1 MLGDAGALLAASASA
16 QAGITIPAG
25 DWTLDVGG
33 VVNAYYTSTRT
44 SGDFKDGNIY
54 DDGATLGGRNTTGRS
69 REANITTGLLPNYLA
84 VSGKS
89 RQNDLDI
96 AFTISINPGASTTTS
111 GKQSSQQENRQAF
124 LTIGDASWGSV
135 KLGKDLGIFASDA
148 ILNDMTLLG
157 VGSGAGFLAGNTTT
171 LGRIGTGFMYADW
184 KAQVAYT
191 TPNWNG
197 FQATVGVTQA
207 FNAHAANGYSANALD
222 SLGNLVSAANP
233 FGTFNSSVSAS
244 RGGNNP
250 AFEAKASY
258 AWTGDVAGKVWAS
271 AISQKVRDLVGDNAT
286 GGSETARGYDV
297 GANINVAGFGLT
309 GYYGDGK
316 GMGTTVQLRD
326 GFDSFGK
333 RRDSKDYYVQATYA
347 LPTATKL
354 GLSYGR
360 SKLEGTS
367 NDSFNDYKNSMW
379 TVGAYHP
386 LTKNMNLVAEY
397 SDVKTEIDAL
407 DGKSKTVSLG
417 AILFF

>member
-1 MLGDAGALLAASASA
+1 MLADAGALVAFSSAAN
-16 QAGITIPAG
+16 AGITIPAG

-33 VVNAYYTSTRT
+33 VVNAYYTSTRY
-44 SGDFKDGNIY
+44 SGDAAAGT
-54 DDGATLGGRNTTGRS
+54 GALGLGTGAQDS
-69 REANITTGLLPNYLA
+69 TSNITTGLLPNYLS

-96 AFTISINPGASTTTS
+96 GFTISINPGASTD
-111 GKQSSQQENRQAF
+111 GAGRQSSQQENRQAF

-157 VGSGAGFLAGNTTT
+157 VGAGAGSLAGNTTT

-207 FNAHAANGYSANALD
+207 WNAQDGSA
-222 SLGNLVSAANP
+222 GVSATSTGRGAN
-233 FGTFNSSVSAS
+233 S
-244 RGGNNP
+244 P

-271 AISQKVRDLVGDNAT
+271 AISQKVDGLTNAVTATLPTNTSTSITAGTPNTITDNSDRANAWDI
-286 GGSETARGYDV
+286 GGNV
-297 GANINVAGFGLT
+297 NVAGFGLT
-309 GYYGDGK
+309 GYYYDGK
-316 GMGTTVQLRD
+316 GIGQTMQLRD
-326 GFDSFGK
+326 GFDSTGK
-333 RRDSKDYYVQATYA
+333 RRDSEGYYVQATYA

-354 GLSYGR
+354 GLSYGE
-360 SKLEGTS
+360 SKLDGNKT
-367 NDSFNDYKNSMW
+367 NDAFKDVTDSMI

-386 LTKNMNLVAEY
+386 LTKSMNLVAEY
-397 SDVKTEIDAL
+397 SESERDVNNRTTADAKAKAKTI
-407 DGKSKTVSLG
+407 SLG